1 MRRGNMPTSTEGQRE
16 VRQNRCEQQRG
27 QDQNE
32 IAAGFGP
39 SAERECRKDAR
50 ESGIYMH
57 DRHTVGALAATLE
70 PRRTK

>member
-1 MRRGNMPTSTEGQRE
+1 VRGGDVAASSEGQRE

-32 IAAGFGP
+32 ITAGFGP
-39 SAERECRKDAR
+39 SAECKRREDTR

-57 DRHTVGALAATLE
+57 DWHAVGALAATLE